1 MTPFIRSTLSDE
13 KEEKGLERSEFYCDD
28 REREREKERE
38 RERERDDREIWIKQR
53 CSGYSP

>member
-28 REREREKERE
+28 RERERESEIERE
-38 RERERDDREIWIKQR
+38 REREMERKKQEREKR
-53 CSGYSP
+53 